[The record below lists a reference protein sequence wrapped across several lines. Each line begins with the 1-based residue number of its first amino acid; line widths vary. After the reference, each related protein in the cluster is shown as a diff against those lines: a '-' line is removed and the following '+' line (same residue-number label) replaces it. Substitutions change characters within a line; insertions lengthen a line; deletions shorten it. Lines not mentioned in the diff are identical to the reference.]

1 MAPGPRAR
9 VAVVGDFQPENPTH
23 GFTNAAL
30 GHVGLD
36 FDWVATDVAGD
47 AEHAETSPD
56 APRLVVTALAC
67 SLVGQ
72 SQTVTVL
79 PGTRA
84 ARLYGAPEAT
94 EDYYCNYGGNPE
106 YRQRLVDGGLRVS
119 GVGGHGEIRI
129 VELPGHP
136 FFLATL
142 FLPRARSA
150 PGRPHPLLA
159 GYAAAV
165 AEHWG
170 GR

>member
-1 MAPGPRAR
+1 
-9 VAVVGDFQPENPTH
+9 
-23 GFTNAAL
+23 
-30 GHVGLD
+30 
-36 FDWVATDVAGD
+36 
-47 AEHAETSPD
+47 
-56 APRLVVTALAC
+56 
-67 SLVGQ
+67 
-72 SQTVTVL
+72 VTVL

-84 ARLYGAPEAT
+84 ARLYGAAEAT
-94 EDYYCNYGGNPE
+94 EAYYCNYGVNPD

-119 GVGGHGEIRI
+119 GVGGQGEIRI

-142 FLPRARSA
+142 FLPQARSS

-165 AEHWG
+165 AERWS